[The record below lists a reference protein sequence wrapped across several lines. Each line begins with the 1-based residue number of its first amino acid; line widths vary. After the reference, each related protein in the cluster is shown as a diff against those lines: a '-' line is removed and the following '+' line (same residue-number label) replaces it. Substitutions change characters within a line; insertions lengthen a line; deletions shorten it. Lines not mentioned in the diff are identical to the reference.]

1 MRELIQFI
9 EQNFTSEGVSLAI
22 IIVRILVLVLAF
34 SLFYLFLRNQELLK
48 SYNDRFNQSL
58 DDISSSMKGQK
69 LKRLNYSYIEKM
81 LLSNGIKF
89 KFKKINP
96 LKYILINISISLAIA
111 WFISFIDIWAALVG
125 MIVGYYLFDLYIW
138 YSNSSDNKEMMSD
151 IKIVFTTLKLQ
162 TKAGLFITT
171 ALTEAFTLV
180 KNPRL
185 KQAILELSGDIIN
198 DKSINTS
205 LERFNSKF
213 NNNYIDSLV
222 VVIKQSTESGKAAQ
236 SFKDIEMQLDEIQ
249 SSINLEEKRKI
260 ELQVLFVNIIL
271 YGAIIATIMYGTIL
285 SVLGTGLIG

>member
-125 MIVGYYLFDLYIW
+125 MIAGYYLFDLYIW